1 MVYGTETVSTVKDG
15 KWNKLFPENIIS
27 LLVKILILFILF
39 QLSNVENI
47 LLFIITCK
55 NPSYYL
61 QRENIWVYENFPPK
75 ICFEPFFFT

>member
-1 MVYGTETVSTVKDG
+1 MICGTETVSTVRDVKR
-15 KWNKLFPENIIS
+15 NKLFPENIIS

-55 NPSYYL
+55 ILHIIY
-61 QRENIWVYENFPPK
+61 REKISESMKSFPQNV
-75 ICFEPFFFT
+75 F